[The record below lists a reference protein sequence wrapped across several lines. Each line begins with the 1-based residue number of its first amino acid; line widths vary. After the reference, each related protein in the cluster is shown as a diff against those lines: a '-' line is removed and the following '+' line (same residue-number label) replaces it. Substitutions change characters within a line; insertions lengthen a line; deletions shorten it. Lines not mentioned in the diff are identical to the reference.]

1 MKRTRDRAGEGR
13 EYRAVIAKISRVIR
27 WMGLRGEER
36 CRRVGRLRGACSFSF
51 FPFCLLI
58 ARSFEDRKEGGG

>member
-1 MKRTRDRAGEGR
+1 M
-13 EYRAVIAKISRVIR
+13 IAKISRVIR

-58 ARSFEDRKEGGG
+58 ARNFEDRKERGG